1 MTASAQDLLQLAREH
16 TPREIAAT
24 LGISASSVRKRLNRL
39 GLKHDLR
46 ATHRRPCLSCARDF
60 KPEHRFNR
68 LCPNCCD
75 GSPDYEV
82 KA

>member
-1 MTASAQDLLQLAREH
+1 MNASPQELLQMARDQ
-16 TPREIAAT
+16 TPRQIAAV

-39 GLKHDLR
+39 GVKHDLR
-46 ATHRRPCLSCARDF
+46 AVHRRPCLSCARDF
-60 KPEHRFNR
+60 TPTHKFNR
-68 LCPNCCD
+68 LCSDCCT